1 MSAPGRLQGEGQ
13 FTRTVL
19 KALDVLECLA
29 SAGQPLTAQE
39 VAHGCGLSRTTAHRL
54 LTTLLTRGYVA
65 SPREG
70 HYRLGASLL
79 RLSHRLLAELE
90 LPALAKPELREI
102 CRRCNET
109 AYLAVLDGG
118 EILYLDRVE
127 SSQSVRLRSN
137 VGTRGL
143 LHCTS
148 LGKVM
153 LAFLPPEER
162 AVRLAALALT
172 PRTTRTI
179 TDRAVLAA
187 HLDEVRRQGYALD
200 DIENEDGIRCLS
212 APIFGH
218 DGQVCA
224 AVSVSGPAFRL
235 PVERLLGFAPVVI
248 GAAAAVSARLG
259 YLPRCVEPGV
269 RSAARSSGDGEWI
282 GGSEGGTPR

>member
-29 SAGQPLTAQE
+29 GAGQPLTAQE

-118 EILYLDRVE
+118 EEAGPGVSAELQRRAGRILGVADGDAVGEDGHLDAVAV
-127 SSQSVRLRSN
+127 VRGVPALEPSC
-137 VGTRGL
+137 VAQIRGV
-143 LHCTS
+143 H
-148 LGKVM
+148 
-153 LAFLPPEER
+153 
-162 AVRLAALALT
+162 AALLSYSSATALM
-172 PRTTRTI
+172 I
-179 TDRAVLAA
+179 FADS
-187 HLDEVRRQGYALD
+187 
-200 DIENEDGIRCLS
+200 CLLS
-212 APIFGH
+212 
-218 DGQVCA
+218 
-224 AVSVSGPAFRL
+224 
-235 PVERLLGFAPVVI
+235 
-248 GAAAAVSARLG
+248 AAAVMWLNASRH
-259 YLPRCVEPGV
+259 RW
-269 RSAARSSGDGEWI
+269 RSSVF
-282 GGSEGGTPR
+282 SM